1 MGRKKR
7 LRKRIKGLEKQVRI
21 HEDKQDKEAQK
32 ERPNV
37 DLLKYWE
44 SETEEYAKQIE
55 EAEGMLN
62 RKKKKKRTP
71 PDEDIL
77 VIRW

>member
-21 HEDKQDKEAQK
+21 HEGKQDKESQK
-32 ERPNV
+32 ERPNT
-37 DLLKYWE
+37 DLLNYWE
-44 SETEEYAKQIE
+44 SETKEYQKQIE
-55 EAEGMLN
+55 EAESMLD
-62 RKKKKKRTP
+62 RKKKKKRKSS
-71 PDEDIL
+71 DEDIL